1 MEQRQVH
8 LWMSEGEYQLLR
20 ELAQDRGESV
30 SSLVRRL
37 VRVYRL
43 LHPDPAPRA
52 AARTRQEV
60 GPQIFG

>member
-8 LWMSEGEYQLLR
+8 LWMSEGEHQLLR
-20 ELAQDRGESV
+20 ELAHDRGESV

-37 VRVYRL
+37 IRVYRL
-43 LHPDPAPRA
+43 LHPDPALRS
-52 AARTRQEV
+52 AARPREEV